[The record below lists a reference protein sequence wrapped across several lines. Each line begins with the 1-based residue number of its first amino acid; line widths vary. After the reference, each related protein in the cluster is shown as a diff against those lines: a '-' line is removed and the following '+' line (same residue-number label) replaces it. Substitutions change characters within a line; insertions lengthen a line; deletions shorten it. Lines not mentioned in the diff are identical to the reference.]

1 MFLLSFLP
9 SFYSSFSINLNCPT
23 NSLSDTTCAD
33 SSSLV
38 AEVSSAVANVFLEVI
53 VSITVQN
60 VGNCDGAE
68 TIQIYV
74 KNPKSSI
81 ARAVY
86 EIESY
91 LKVGEEKTIEI
102 RLPKEAFGLYQKEKK
117 CFVTEEG
124 IFEIQIGTAIDD
136 ICLQEE
142 FELEHGYAYLT
153 L

>member
-1 MFLLSFLP
+1 MEEKTIETFTKFEYRDLELTLEEEVGMD
-9 SFYSSFSINLNCPT
+9 YSNKIFTKEDSITP
-23 NSLSDTTCAD
+23 
-33 SSSLV
+33 
-38 AEVSSAVANVFLEVI
+38 LEVI

-117 CFVTEEG
+117 CFVAEEG

>member
-1 MFLLSFLP
+1 MEEKTIETFTKFEYRDLELTLEEEVGMD
-9 SFYSSFSINLNCPT
+9 YSNKIFTKEDSITP
-23 NSLSDTTCAD
+23 
-33 SSSLV
+33 
-38 AEVSSAVANVFLEVI
+38 LEVI